1 VEGRQVI
8 IIIKELIK
16 NKYIFT
22 IASCSYQVVSF
33 TPVGITSSDQV
44 DNNFP
49 SFKIKEEKKKEERA
63 SAGPKVNGGANETPH
78 HHSLKS
84 LSLSFRER
92 EREIF
97 VVVVVV

>member
-49 SFKIKEEKKKEERA
+49 SFKIKGEKKR
-63 SAGPKVNGGANETPH
+63 
-78 HHSLKS
+78 KS
-84 LSLSFRER
+84 GLLLAPR
-92 EREIF
+92 
-97 VVVVVV
+97 